1 MNQTGKRKARIL
13 VVDDDP
19 GLLRLLTIR
28 LRAESYDVE
37 AVESAAQALAAS
49 SRFRPDLVI
58 TDLRMDQMDG
68 IGLLKELQNR
78 WPGLKVIILTAHGT
92 IPDAVQATQM
102 GAFGFLTKPVDKQEL
117 LDQVQKALRIS
128 GFGASDE
135 DWRAEIVTRSAAME
149 EKLAQA
155 HMVAGTDARV
165 LITGESGT
173 GKELLARAIHRGS
186 PRRNKPFVAI
196 NCSAM
201 AEELL
206 ESELFGHEKG
216 SFTGATRAHRGLFMA
231 ADGGTLMLDEIGD
244 MPMRLQVKLL
254 RVLQENVIR
263 PVGSTDAIA
272 TNVRVISATHRDL
285 QQLMASGQFR
295 EDLYYRLNV
304 VHIEM
309 PSLNRR
315 REDIPLLVA
324 HFLAQIAKESGVR
337 KIYAPEAVELLATAD
352 WPGNIRQLQNV
363 VRQNVAL
370 SQTPIIP
377 VELVQQSLGGTPG
390 RLPSFDEARDEF
402 TRSYLSQILQITG
415 GNVSQA
421 ARLARRNR
429 TDFYKLLARHQLT
442 PEGVQ
447 AALGGAA
454 ARVPRSAARY
464 RAALSAASG
473 TFLPNWVASML
484 SCPAGR
490 RVSAGSRRLRGA
502 RQVAARHGER
512 LAHRLRLG
520 ALARHAQVQVLRI
533 VPGVIQPQVRRGH
546 HHPLGHDD
554 RALDAVLQLPHV
566 ARPAVGLDGTD
577 RIRGE
582 PARGLAEALGDLLQQ
597 ELREQQTVALAVLER
612 RDAHRHFTDAIEEVI
627 AEGAA

>member
-1 MNQTGKRKARIL
+1 MNQTGTGKRKARIL

-37 AVESAAQALAAS
+37 AVESAAQALAAA

-135 DWRAEIVTRSAAME
+135 DWRAEIVTRSAIME

-186 PRRNKPFVAI
+186 PRRNKPFMAI

-201 AEELL
+201 AENLL
-206 ESELFGHEKG
+206 ESELFGNEKAA
-216 SFTGATRAHRGLFMA
+216 SPGANRAQRGMFVA

-254 RVLQENVIR
+254 RVLQENAVR
-263 PVGSTDAIA
+263 PGGSNDPLPV
-272 TNVRVISATHRDL
+272 NVRVISATHRDL
-285 QQLMASGQFR
+285 QQLMTSQQFR

-304 VHIEM
+304 VHIEV
-309 PSLNRR
+309 PPLSRR

-324 HFLAQIAKESGVR
+324 HFLAQIARESGVR

-377 VELVQQSLGGTPG
+377 VELVQQSLGGSPG

-442 PEGVQ
+442 PEEFKQ
-447 AALGGAA
+447 
-454 ARVPRSAARY
+454 RV
-464 RAALSAASG
+464 
-473 TFLPNWVASML
+473 
-484 SCPAGR
+484 
-490 RVSAGSRRLRGA
+490 
-502 RQVAARHGER
+502 
-512 LAHRLRLG
+512 
-520 ALARHAQVQVLRI
+520 
-533 VPGVIQPQVRRGH
+533 
-546 HHPLGHDD
+546 
-554 RALDAVLQLPHV
+554 
-566 ARPAVGLDGTD
+566 
-577 RIRGE
+577 
-582 PARGLAEALGDLLQQ
+582 
-597 ELREQQTVALAVLER
+597 
-612 RDAHRHFTDAIEEVI
+612 
-627 AEGAA
+627 